1 MWEAH
6 KSQSA
11 FEPQNALEL
20 RFRTIFVDFSTLLKI
35 TEIYRL
41 IQWSLNHVI
50 TWPDLRKDQ
59 LARRE
64 SEIVAKHAGLA

>member
-6 KSQSA
+6 KSLSG
-11 FEPQNALEL
+11 FEPQNASEL
-20 RFRTIFVDFSTLLKI
+20 RFRTDVVDFATLLKI

-41 IQWSLNHVI
+41 IQRSMYQVS
-50 TWPDLRKDQ
+50 TQSYLRKDQ

-64 SEIVAKHAGLA
+64 SEIAAKHAGLA